1 MSLRP
6 WQAMSQGSLGRL
18 SIFMSVVM
26 LAAASPAA
34 VALALESS
42 WLDGYK
48 SRTRLSAGVADT
60 GNGSRLFAFVEIEL
74 PEGWKTYWR
83 NPGDAG
89 GLPPTFDWSKSSNL
103 AVATVLYP
111 APKLMTDKAGNTIGY
126 KDRVVFP
133 VEIKPKNADQ
143 AIDLAL
149 TLQFGICK
157 DICVPA
163 EAELALEIP
172 PNAADGA
179 PAAGLE
185 ALAHVPRGDGE
196 RRSGDPILKRAESK
210 LDGDKPRLALE
221 ASFGGDTDGAVIFLD
236 APDGLYLPLPTL
248 VKDNGGGLLTFEA
261 DLARDVDLAALRGKT
276 ITATLVGKSGASV
289 ASIPIQ

>member
-6 WQAMSQGSLGRL
+6 WQAMSRGTFARL
-18 SIFMSVVM
+18 LMFMSVLL
-26 LAAASPAA
+26 LAGASPATI
-34 VALALESS
+34 ALALESP

-48 SRTRLSAGVADT
+48 SRTRLSAGVTDASD
-60 GNGSRLFAFVEIEL
+60 GSRLLAFVEIEL

-103 AVATVLYP
+103 AAATVLYP

-133 VEIKPKNADQ
+133 VEIKAKNADE

-157 DICVPA
+157 DICVPV
-163 EAELALEIP
+163 EAELGLEIP
-172 PNAADGA
+172 PKATDGA
-179 PAAGLE
+179 PTAGLE
-185 ALAHVPRGDGE
+185 ALARVPREDGE
-196 RRSGDPILKRAESK
+196 RRSGDPILKRAVSK
-210 LDGDKPRLALE
+210 LDGDRPLLTLE
-221 ASFGGDTDGAVIFLD
+221 ASFGADTDDAVIFLE
-236 APDGLYLPLPTL
+236 APDGLYLPLPTKA
-248 VKDNGGGLLTFEA
+248 KDNGGGLLTFEA

-276 ITATLVGKSGASV
+276 ITATLVGKGGASV
-289 ASIPIQ
+289 ASFQIE